1 LLSLTH
7 WLQRQWWQP
16 TPSWAARLLQPLAA
30 IYSLLARRDQR
41 RTTPQ
46 AVGKPVVV
54 VGNWVVGGAGKTPT
68 TIALV
73 RALQARGMVV
83 GVVSRGHGRS
93 RDDVMQVKVTVSKT
107 PAFDTSL
114 GPWTPPMT
122 AQDVGDEPLLIALK
136 TGVPVFVGRDRV
148 AAAQALLK
156 AHPGVDVLV
165 ADDGLQHHRLARD
178 AQVIVVDERGL
189 GNGLHLPAG
198 PLREKPLAMPAR
210 SCLLYNA
217 AKPSTSWPGHMAQR
231 SLPGLLRLDAWWRG
245 ERATPLALHALRDK
259 PVAAAAGIA
268 SPERFFAMLEA
279 MGLSFVRWPLPDHFD
294 WRRPPPL
301 GQDQQLVITEKDA
314 VKLHRWLAADP
325 ASGHA
330 MAQRVWVAPLD
341 FRIPEALVD
350 EMQALLPAATR
361 ALAPSPQP
369 HG

>member
-1 LLSLTH
+1 MNVNH

-16 TPSWAARLLQPLAA
+16 TPPWGARLLQPLAA
-30 IYSLLARRDQR
+30 VYRALAQREQR
-41 RTTPQ
+41 RITPQ
-46 AVGKPVVV
+46 TVGRPVVV

-73 RALQARGMVV
+73 RAMQARGLVV
-83 GVVSRGHGRS
+83 GVVSRGHGRK
-93 RDDVMQVKVTVSKT
+93 RDDVMEVKVTVSKRAAT
-107 PAFDTSL
+107 DTSV
-114 GPWTPPMT
+114 GPWAPPTT

-136 TGVPVFVGRDRV
+136 TGAPVFVGRDRV
-148 AAAQALLK
+148 AAAMALLA
-156 AHPGVDVLV
+156 AHPDVGVLV

-198 PLREKPLAMPAR
+198 PLREKPSAMPAR

-217 AKPSTSWPGHMAQR
+217 AKPTTAWPGHMAQR
-231 SLPGLLRLDAWWRG
+231 GLHGLLRLDAWWRG

-268 SPERFFAMLEA
+268 SPERFFAMLDS

-294 WRRPPPL
+294 WHRPPAMAA
-301 GQDQQLVITEKDA
+301 DQHLIITEKDA
-314 VKLHRWLAADP
+314 VKLHRWLSADP
-325 ASGHA
+325 TSGQA

-341 FRIPEALVD
+341 FAIPAALVD
-350 EMQALLPAATR
+350 DVLAWLPAATR
-361 ALAPSPQP
+361 PLSAT
-369 HG
+369 